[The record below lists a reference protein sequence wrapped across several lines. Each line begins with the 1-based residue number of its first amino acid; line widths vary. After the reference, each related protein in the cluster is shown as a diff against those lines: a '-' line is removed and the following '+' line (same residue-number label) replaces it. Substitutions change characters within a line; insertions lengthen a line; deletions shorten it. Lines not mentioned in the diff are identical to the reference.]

1 MGSRNAKRVKNLH
14 GMEQIALDIK
24 PRRSDSFV
32 YSQVDLDMTNLVK
45 YIEKKKKAGEK
56 ITIFHA
62 FVTAIGK
69 VLYNREKLNN
79 FVQNRHVFKHNDVVV
94 GFVAKVAFEDHAEE
108 MMIMVPIK
116 EDDNI
121 ESVSKFIKDKVDG
134 IRTKEFKKEG
144 ANDAIDVLGKLPNII
159 RVPLVGLLKWM
170 DDKGLLPASLCKDN
184 LYYSSTIVSNL
195 GSIGSNSIHHNLTN
209 FGTSSSLIT
218 MGEIADKEIIT
229 GDKKE
234 TRKICDWGVAF
245 DERVADGFYLIKSL
259 KMLQYI
265 FDNPKMLEEDA
276 GKKIEMPKK
285 ETKK

>member
-45 YIEKKKKAGEK
+45 YIEKKKKQGEK
-56 ITIFHA
+56 ITVFHA

-121 ESVSKFIKDKVDG
+121 DTISKFIKGKVDG
-134 IRTKEFKKEG
+134 IRTREFKKEG

-195 GSIGSNSIHHNLTN
+195 GAIGSNSIHHNLTN

-218 MGEIADKEIIT
+218 MGEIADKEVIN
-229 GDKKE
+229 GDKKQV
-234 TRKICDWGVAF
+234 RKICDWGVAF

-259 KMLQYI
+259 KMLQHI
-265 FDNPKMLEEDA
+265 FDNPEMLEEDA
-276 GKKIEMPKK
+276 SKKIEMPKK